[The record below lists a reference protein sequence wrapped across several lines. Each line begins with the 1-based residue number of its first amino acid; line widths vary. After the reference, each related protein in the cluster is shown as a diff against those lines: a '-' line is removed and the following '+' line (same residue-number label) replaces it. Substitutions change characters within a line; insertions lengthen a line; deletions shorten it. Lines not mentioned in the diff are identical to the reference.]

1 MEEAELRWLEALR
14 SRNEEAVRRLVVTF
28 GEPLR
33 RYLAAMLRS
42 PADGEDLAQE
52 VFLRFLDG
60 LDRFRGEASV
70 KTYLFTIAHNLALNH
85 LASSARAHEVFPGEV
100 PDGPSGSAG
109 PSHEVL
115 AGERAEAL
123 RSALALLPPQQ
134 RSVVVLRTWQDLS
147 FKEIGST
154 MGLAEGTVKAHY
166 FFALRNLRRQMEAAH
181 DA

>member
-1 MEEAELRWLEALR
+1 MEEAGVRWLEALK
-14 SRNEEAVRRLVVTF
+14 SRDEEAVRRLVSTY

-33 RYLAAMLRS
+33 RYLTAMLRN

-60 LDRFRGEASV
+60 LGGFRGEASV

-85 LASSARAHEVFPGEV
+85 LSSSARTHEVFPGEV
-100 PDGPSGSAG
+100 PDGPSREAG
-109 PSHEVL
+109 PGHEVQ

-123 RSALALLPPQQ
+123 RLALSRLPPQQ

-147 FKEIGST
+147 FKEIASA
-154 MGLAEGTVKAHY
+154 MGLAEGTAKAHY
-166 FFALRNLRRQMEAAH
+166 FFALRNLRKRLEAGH
-181 DA
+181 EP